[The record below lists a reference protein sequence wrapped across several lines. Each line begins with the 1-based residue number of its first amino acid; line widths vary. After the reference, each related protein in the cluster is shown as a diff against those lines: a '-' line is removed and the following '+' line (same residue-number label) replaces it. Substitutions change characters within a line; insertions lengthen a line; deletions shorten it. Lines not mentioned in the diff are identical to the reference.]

1 MQPVTDY
8 PRRWNVLDWY
18 VLILLLSLQ
27 VCETLT
33 LSHVFFVQICE
44 KALKPVYLVGLLK
57 SLEGEKCIVFT
68 SSVETT
74 RRLCKLLNF
83 FGDSMI
89 KAKEY
94 SGGLNQA
101 VRR

>member
-1 MQPVTDY
+1 MF
-8 PRRWNVLDWY
+8 NC
-18 VLILLLSLQ
+18 LLSLQ
-27 VCETLT
+27 VCAFNISQIL
-33 LSHVFFVQICE
+33 LCHVFFFQQICE
-44 KALKPVYLVGLLK
+44 TGVKPVYLVGLLK